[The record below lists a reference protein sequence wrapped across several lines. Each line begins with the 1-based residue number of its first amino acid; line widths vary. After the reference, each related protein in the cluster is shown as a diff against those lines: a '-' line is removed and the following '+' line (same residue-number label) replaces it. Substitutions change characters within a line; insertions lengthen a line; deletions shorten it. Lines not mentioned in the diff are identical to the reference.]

1 MSSGIGIAGGV
12 ADGAP
17 RMLRWAIGLTLLVN
31 ALVMLT
37 PLINE
42 GDSVLYAALAQHMVQ
57 SGDYWSLVLDGKD
70 WLDKPHFPF
79 WLGALSFKLLGIS
92 PLTYALPGFVFH
104 LLGAYFTYRI
114 ARLWYG
120 RATALLALLVF
131 VSVYHV
137 MYSTTALKAEAFLT
151 GSITGACYYWL
162 RWDSA
167 NRWRHLVLGAALSAM
182 AVMTKGIFTLITISS
197 GLVCLWAYQ
206 GRLRQLLRLRW
217 LAALALTLVFLAPE
231 IYALYWQFDSH
242 PEKVVFGQ
250 TDVSGIRF
258 FLWDSQFGRFFNS
271 GPIRNVE
278 GNPWYFV
285 HVFLWAFLPWVAAFG
300 MALVQGLRGFGQGS
314 ATARAAFVYLC
325 ASFLVTFAL
334 FSATAFQLD
343 YYTVIVYPFAAIMC
357 ADFLYKR
364 LQAGASNRLLAAQWA
379 MTLVTLGL
387 AWVIC
392 LQVGQASLTAFL
404 GLACLAGLAL
414 GWVMRQAGP
423 TMALLVHP
431 VLAVNLLYL
440 VLEGMTL
447 IAHTGHAVSYRVLPA
462 LAREPQLP
470 VLVYA
475 LDPTVAWDI
484 GLARQSAPSQS
495 VGALQE
501 LPAPGQNYFLLARTD
516 ALPSLA
522 AYIGPAKSVL
532 QGQWVDHKTGTLPR
546 QIRLAAGKEEGEA
559 YTLLR
564 VQAP

>member
-1 MSSGIGIAGGV
+1 MQGAA
-12 ADGAP
+12 ADALP
-17 RMLRWAIGLTLLVN
+17 RMLHWAIALTLLVN

-57 SGDYWSLVLDGKD
+57 SGDYWSLVLGGKD

-92 PLTYALPGFVFH
+92 PLTYALPGYVFH
-104 LLGAYFTYRI
+104 VLGAYYTYRI
-114 ARLWYG
+114 ARLFYG
-120 RATALLALLVF
+120 RGTALLALLVF
-131 VSVYHV
+131 VSTYHV

-162 RWDSA
+162 RWDMA
-167 NRWRHLVLGAALSAM
+167 HTWRHLLLGAALSAM

-206 GRLRQLLRLRW
+206 GRLAQLLRLRW
-217 LAALALTLVFLAPE
+217 LAALGLPLLFLAPE

-250 TDVSGIRF
+250 TGVSGIRF

-285 HVFLWAFLPWVAAFG
+285 HVFLWAFLPWVATFG
-300 MALVQGLRGFGQGS
+300 MALVQGLRGFGQRS
-314 ATARAAFVYLC
+314 APERAAFVYLC
-325 ASFLVTFAL
+325 ASFFVTFAL

-343 YYTVIVYPFAAIMC
+343 YYTVIVYPFAAIVC
-357 ADFLYKR
+357 ADFLHSR
-364 LQAGASNRLLAAQWA
+364 LQTGVSKRLLAAQWV
-379 MTLVTLGL
+379 MTLITLGL

-392 LQVGQASLTAFL
+392 LQVGQAPLTVFL
-404 GLACLAGLAL
+404 TLACVAWLAYGLA
-414 GWVMRQAGP
+414 RRKAGP

-447 IAHTGHAVSYRVLPA
+447 IAHTGHALSYRVLPA
-462 LAREPQLP
+462 LAREPQVP
-470 VLVYA
+470 VLVYD

-495 VGALQE
+495 VRTLQE
-501 LPAPGQNYFLLARTD
+501 LPAAGRSYFLLARTD
-516 ALPSLA
+516 ALPNLA
-522 AYIGPAKSVL
+522 AYIGQATPVL

-546 QIRLAAGKEEGEA
+546 QIRLAAGKEAGED

>member
-1 MSSGIGIAGGV
+1 MRCGAG
-12 ADGAP
+12 
-17 RMLRWAIGLTLLVN
+17 
-31 ALVMLT
+31 
-37 PLINE
+37 
-42 GDSVLYAALAQHMVQ
+42 Q
-57 SGDYWSLVLDGKD
+57 SGDYWSLVLEGKD

-92 PLTYALPGFVFH
+92 PLTYALPGYVFH
-104 LLGAYFTYRI
+104 VLGAYYTYRI
-114 ARLWYG
+114 ARLFYG
-120 RATALLALLVF
+120 RGTALLALLVF
-131 VSVYHV
+131 VSTYHV

-162 RWDSA
+162 RWDTA
-167 NRWRHLVLGAALSAM
+167 HTWRHLLLGAALSAM

-206 GRLRQLLRLRW
+206 GRLGQLLRLRW
-217 LAALALTLVFLAPE
+217 LAALGLTLLFLAPE

-250 TDVSGIRF
+250 TGVSGIRF

-278 GNPWYFV
+278 GNTWYFL

-300 MALVQGLRGFGQGS
+300 MALVHGLRGFGQRS
-314 ATARAAFVYLC
+314 APDRAAFVYLC
-325 ASFLVTFAL
+325 ASFFVTFAL

-343 YYTVIVYPFAAIMC
+343 YYTVIVYPFAAIVC
-357 ADFLYKR
+357 AYFLHTR
-364 LQAGASNRLLAAQWA
+364 LQAGAGTRLVAAQWV
-379 MTLVTLGL
+379 MTLITLGL

-392 LQVGQASLTAFL
+392 LQVGQAPLTVLLTLACVAWL
-404 GLACLAGLAL
+404 AYGLA
-414 GWVMRQAGP
+414 RRKAGP

-447 IAHTGHAVSYRVLPA
+447 IAHTGHALSYRVLPV
-462 LAREPQLP
+462 LAREPQVP
-470 VLVYA
+470 VLVYD

-495 VGALQE
+495 VRTLQE
-501 LPAPGQNYFLLARTD
+501 LPAAGQSYFLLARTD

-522 AYIGPAKSVL
+522 PHIGQATPVL

-546 QIRLAAGKEEGEA
+546 QIRLAAGKEAGEA